1 MQENA
6 NNFNHLVEIITKLR
20 QPGGCPWDQKQT
32 VESFRPYLL
41 EEMHELFEALDLEDQ
56 NHIKEE
62 LGDLLFQIIFLS
74 NLFEEQGVFT
84 IAEVLETISA
94 KMIRRHPHV
103 FSDTKII
110 SEKELRRNWNK
121 IKAQENKDQKR
132 EKKCIFAYP
141 KSLPALFRAQRVSG
155 RAVASGFEWPDIN
168 GVFEKLYEEIDELK
182 EALFSGNQQDIEEEI
197 GDMLFTMVNIS
208 RKAGFEAETTLQCST
223 EKFIRR
229 FTKMTKLSE
238 ENGIPIEEI
247 DICAMQKLW
256 EEAKKSE

>member
-1 MQENA
+1 MHNNS
-6 NNFNHLVEIITKLR
+6 NNFNKLIKIITKLR

-56 NHIKEE
+56 DHIKEE
-62 LGDLLFQIIFLS
+62 LGDLLFQVIFLS
-74 NLFEEQGVFT
+74 NLYEEQGIFT

-103 FSDTKII
+103 FGDTKIS

-121 IKAQENKDQKR
+121 IKAQENKDQDR
-132 EKKCIFAYP
+132 GKKSIFSYP
-141 KSLPALFRAQRVSG
+141 KSLPALLRAQRVSE
-155 RAVASGFEWPDIN
+155 RAVISGFEWPDIN
-168 GVFEKLYEEIDELK
+168 GVFEKLDEEIGELK
-182 EALFSGNQQDIEEEI
+182 EALLSGNRQDIEEEI

-208 RKAGFEAETTLQCST
+208 RKAGLEAETTLQRST

-229 FTKMTKLSE
+229 FTKMTKLAG
-238 ENGIPIEEI
+238 ENDTSIEEM
-247 DICAMQKLW
+247 DIGAMQKLW
-256 EEAKKSE
+256 DRAKKEE